1 MCSNSEKG
9 YTGLSV
15 EQGKTQFYSGNKTTL
30 VNILREQGKG
40 MNFILGHTECGYL
53 ENPFG
58 TIRPLRQVQTQ
69 INLRI
74 CMSLDDITFMLTVL
88 YDGQINK

>member
-1 MCSNSEKG
+1 M
-9 YTGLSV
+9 
-15 EQGKTQFYSGNKTTL
+15 EQGETQLYSGNKTTL

-40 MNFILGHTECGYL
+40 MNLTFGHTDCGYL

-58 TIRPLRQVQTQ
+58 TIRPLRPVQTQ

-88 YDGQINK
+88 YNGQINK